1 MTYKTFGTL
10 KTKIQR
16 ETDTEDEEFV
26 TADEIKDYF
35 QEAVDECAAQIYKIW
50 PLACQYFEKLEKY
63 DLTVGQQDVTL
74 PTDIYARAI
83 TRLVLNGNGK
93 VFTVRRMKRS
103 DRYESMAQINQDGDQ
118 GDYYAYY
125 FDNAS
130 GATQTLQLWPT
141 SKDAGTD
148 ILWMWYVRQ
157 PIQIVDDDS
166 QIDVPE
172 FYYYITAYVK
182 WKIYD
187 KEGSVKAAD
196 AFAELEKKKALML
209 ETLAEMTP
217 DEDNTIESDVSAYE
231 EHT

>member
-50 PLACQYFEKLEKY
+50 PLACQYFEKLTKY
-63 DLTVGQQDVTL
+63 DLEVGQQNVTL
-74 PTDIYARAI
+74 PSDMYARAI
-83 TRLVLNGNGK
+83 TRLVFKGNGK
-93 VFTVRRMKRS
+93 VFTVRRMKQNR
-103 DRYESMAQINQDGDQ
+103 RYELMAQIDQDGDQ
-118 GDYYAYY
+118 GDYYMYY

-130 GATQTLQLWPT
+130 SAVQQLQLWPT
-141 SKDAGTD
+141 SKDEGED

-166 QIDVPE
+166 KIDVPE
-172 FYYYITAYVK
+172 FYYYITSYVK

-187 KEGSVKAAD
+187 KEGSVKAVD
-196 AFAELEKKKALML
+196 AKVELEKNKALML
-209 ETLAEMTP
+209 STLDEMTP
-217 DEDNTIESDVSAYE
+217 DEDNLIESDTSAYE